1 MYKVAETVLREQ
13 LSRVHELLEVP
24 MMGAETDTN
33 VEVKLANNHGDKD
46 ELKPRYIE
54 PTPAR
59 RYQGEIPVYSACS
72 GFGDA
77 MGKAV
82 RDCGL
87 GVLALAADVNPA
99 ARQETVRCHPEVKMY
114 NDCREVS
121 AEEMEFRKIQVA
133 HLALPCDSFTPA
145 GPQRGHGV
153 VFPEARGGCHP
164 RGWGDAQRPGRS
176 VQGRP
181 PPKL

>member
-1 MYKVAETVLREQ
+1 M
-13 LSRVHELLEVP
+13 
-24 MMGAETDTN
+24 
-33 VEVKLANNHGDKD
+33 
-46 ELKPRYIE
+46 
-54 PTPAR
+54 
-59 RYQGEIPVYSACS
+59 YSACS

-99 ARQETVRCHPEVKMY
+99 ARQETVRCHSEVKMY

-121 AEEMEFRKIQVA
+121 AEEMEYRKIQVA

-145 GPQRGHGV
+145 GPQRGRRD
-153 VFPEARGGCHP
+153 E
-164 RGWGDAQRPGRS
+164 DANLLDRCEDMLGACLWPS
-176 VQGRP
+176 
-181 PPKL
+181 LA